1 MSSSPS
7 SFQLTEDQG
16 LFLIQFFTQNAHL
29 LPAQRQDLPTL
40 LSNQRRSRARTASG
54 WTVRLQELER
64 REREVA
70 RRERELERRV
80 HDEAANE
87 SGRRYR
93 NAENPLGEEDHL
105 DNSNRDASYPNPP
118 NEDSP
123 DEDSPNYRFPH
134 EDLSLEALPH
144 SDLEDH
150 LEDHLEHDL
159 LHRGNAG
166 NAPREDLPSHDKDLP
181 RGDLE
186 HDVVL
191 RGDVAYDNPLGED
204 LSTAK
209 SVGNAPREELSSHDE
224 DLPHGD
230 IERDVI
236 LRGDVAYDNPL
247 GEDLSAAKSFS
258 WNYEYPPSEDEG
270 TLVDSDFTDKWFQA
284 QAEDLEGASVEVW
297 LAEQAEGRG
306 NISSQGNSDSATTAT
321 SATSR
326 KRIFL
331 EEEEAPQTQEDEAIE
346 AIVGEGDG
354 GGRGGGGDPGR
365 PAHGCT
371 RNGQSANASKRRK
384 AAHSSLREEE
394 EEEEE
399 AAHNQ
404 DQENVSAL
412 WAVSDVPAAASQEVR
427 NSATI
432 LLLEIGM
439 GEGTRLDSSESVAWI
454 GDLQKAISVCP
465 WADVDSLQGS
475 NLACLTRR
483 LSRLEVVDTGLTF
496 LKIMTELMF
505 ASKINSI
512 LHHKR
517 LCQKETG
524 QVQKASLRPILGKL
538 IQDQNLKL
546 STLLRWYS
554 AGSRWGRLASGGT
567 VYFLMVVARKP
578 HLVAKL
584 KGKRV
589 TSTTIIELSNMLR
602 YPQSIQVQEILRDNL
617 VPLLVRL
624 TQEIPLEIP
633 TLFHRK
639 VLKYFQLTK
648 TLDCR
653 VVSESDKYF
662 DLFFQHTA
670 MALPRLHSFWQN
682 LTGQGGGALF
692 SLKPMTSSY
701 LSGSTLALD
710 PSQDSD
716 SEDERDN
723 MGNQSDLP
731 IFVNNFSTEDQVD
744 ILFSTFSYKKS
755 SAGKKDPFPK
765 RSDRQSWTDKHRLK
779 AEEGKRV
786 HTLDELSQG
795 VSVLL
800 LDLCINFYP
809 F

>member
-54 WTVRLQELER
+54 WTTC
-64 REREVA
+64 
-70 RRERELERRV
+70 
-80 HDEAANE
+80 
-87 SGRRYR
+87 
-93 NAENPLGEEDHL
+93 
-105 DNSNRDASYPNPP
+105 SY
-118 NEDSP
+118 SP

-181 RGDLE
+181 RGDLK

-204 LSTAK
+204 LSAAK

-270 TLVDSDFTDKWFQA
+270 TLVDSDFTNKWFQA

-306 NISSQGNSDSATTAT
+306 NISSQGNSDSATT
-321 SATSR
+321 ATSR

>member
-1 MSSSPS
+1 MELDTNGEHA
-7 SFQLTEDQG
+7 QVDTEK
-16 LFLIQFFTQNAHL
+16 H
-29 LPAQRQDLPTL
+29 
-40 LSNQRRSRARTASG
+40 
-54 WTVRLQELER
+54 
-64 REREVA
+64 
-70 RRERELERRV
+70 
-80 HDEAANE
+80 
-87 SGRRYR
+87 
-93 NAENPLGEEDHL
+93 
-105 DNSNRDASYPNPP
+105 
-118 NEDSP
+118 
-123 DEDSPNYRFPH
+123 
-134 EDLSLEALPH
+134 
-144 SDLEDH
+144 
-150 LEDHLEHDL
+150 
-159 LHRGNAG
+159 
-166 NAPREDLPSHDKDLP
+166 
-181 RGDLE
+181 
-186 HDVVL
+186 
-191 RGDVAYDNPLGED
+191 
-204 LSTAK
+204 
-209 SVGNAPREELSSHDE
+209 
-224 DLPHGD
+224 
-230 IERDVI
+230 
-236 LRGDVAYDNPL
+236 
-247 GEDLSAAKSFS
+247 
-258 WNYEYPPSEDEG
+258 
-270 TLVDSDFTDKWFQA
+270 
-284 QAEDLEGASVEVW
+284 
-297 LAEQAEGRG
+297 
-306 NISSQGNSDSATTAT
+306 
-321 SATSR
+321 
-326 KRIFL
+326 
-331 EEEEAPQTQEDEAIE
+331 
-346 AIVGEGDG
+346 
-354 GGRGGGGDPGR
+354 
-365 PAHGCT
+365 
-371 RNGQSANASKRRK
+371 
-384 AAHSSLREEE
+384 
-394 EEEEE
+394 EEEE

-465 WADVDSLQGS
+465 WADADSVQGS

-602 YPQSIQVQEILRDNL
+602 YPQSIEVQEILRDNL

-653 VVSESDKYF
+653 VVSESNKYF

-682 LTGQGGGALF
+682 LTGQGGGTLF
-692 SLKPMTSSY
+692 SLNPMTSSY

-731 IFVNNFSTEDQVD
+731 IFVNNFSTMDQVD

-765 RSDRQSWTDKHRLK
+765 RSDRQSWTDKHRLTE